1 MTEISSFL
9 AEIRKE
15 KGFSQQKMADW
26 FQIPQRTWAN
36 YETGRSDPNLGFLI
50 KLHERGYDIP
60 GLTDGSAKE
69 VLDKIS
75 NETGLTHN
83 EIYHQRIEQLKDL
96 PPETTVEN
104 FPPADYKQELKQ
116 NAPAV
121 PSQAF
126 DIFRLRYGTAV
137 TLAATETDFDA
148 LVLLP
153 VFTQTAAAGRGQP
166 ETQLQEIDKYIPIVL
181 EMLGGANPRNCG
193 IVRVVGDSMTD
204 MSLFNGDFVIFDR
217 TQIEGDGVYVIS
229 IGSDVRVKHLEYRP
243 IERKIVIS
251 SENAKRYPNP
261 EIISYEQAE
270 NLLRIHGKVIS
281 WIHKHPY

>member
-75 NETGLTHN
+75 NETGLTHD
-83 EIYHQRIEQLKDL
+83 EIYRQRIEQVKDL

-104 FPPADYKQELKQ
+104 FPPADYKQELNQ
-116 NAPAV
+116 NDTPESATSEAKRK
-121 PSQAF
+121 ANT
-126 DIFRLRYGTAV
+126 R
-137 TLAATETDFDA
+137 AAIT
-148 LVLLP
+148 
-153 VFTQTAAAGRGQP
+153 
-166 ETQLQEIDKYIPIVL
+166 
-181 EMLGGANPRNCG
+181 ML
-193 IVRVVGDSMTD
+193 
-204 MSLFNGDFVIFDR
+204 
-217 TQIEGDGVYVIS
+217 
-229 IGSDVRVKHLEYRP
+229 
-243 IERKIVIS
+243 
-251 SENAKRYPNP
+251 ENAAKS
-261 EIISYEQAE
+261 IQAAVMFLKE
-270 NLLRIHGKVIS
+270 GIGE
-281 WIHKHPY
+281 